1 MPAQQLRNTQTQYI
15 ESGSGTEAVVFVH
28 GFVASRRWWQP
39 AMDRLPAGFHAYA
52 VDLRAMAREDQ
63 TAPDHTIAQY
73 AADLHEFVEALGL
86 DSFHLVGHSLGGGV
100 AMLYALEHQERLK
113 SLLLVDP
120 LAPFGTKL
128 LDPAAAEWV
137 NAQYGNRDGI
147 TAVALGGC
155 VIQPTGP
162 YREQLIDDAMAWG
175 RAGYRGMMDDM
186 ARYDITARLGELTV
200 PTLVT
205 WGDKDMVIPFQGIV
219 EAFTKIPGCGLEIW
233 HGVGHDAP
241 IELPDRLT
249 DLAVRFFGEAA
260 QALTTAPPA

>member
-1 MPAQQLRNTQTQYI
+1 MRAAARGGETALLDPELAWLMLR
-15 ESGSGTEAVVFVH
+15 EA
-28 GFVASRRWWQP
+28 G
-39 AMDRLPAGFHAYA
+39 
-52 VDLRAMAREDQ
+52 
-63 TAPDHTIAQY
+63 
-73 AADLHEFVEALGL
+73 HEFVEALGL

-186 ARYDITARLGELTV
+186 ARHDITARLGELTV

-233 HGVGHDAP
+233 HVG
-241 IELPDRLT
+241 
-249 DLAVRFFGEAA
+249 F
-260 QALTTAPPA
+260 